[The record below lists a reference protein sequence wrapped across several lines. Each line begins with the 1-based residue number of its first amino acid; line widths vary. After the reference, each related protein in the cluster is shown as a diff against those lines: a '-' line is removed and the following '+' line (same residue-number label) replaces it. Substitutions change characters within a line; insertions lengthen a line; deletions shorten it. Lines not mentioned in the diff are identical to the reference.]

1 MIWHDNNNKIV
12 SKLCSSL
19 TTNFNITIS
28 IIGRSKRSFN
38 CPDPVCFDKV
48 DLLLVAP
55 WFGLSPSST
64 LMCPS
69 TQVDKCWY
77 GDWIYIG
84 LVASGGTQQ
93 SLFYW
98 KIYDPQ
104 TWRYSDLT
112 LTLSSLTSQ
121 ATLQSQLSHYHGS
134 SIDEKKTERKKQSL
148 FVLNLNS
155 LVHISQYK

>member
-1 MIWHDNNNKIV
+1 MGQALLSPWDCLWESATIYLFICDNNY
-12 SKLCSSL
+12 
-19 TTNFNITIS
+19 NI
-28 IIGRSKRSFN
+28 IIITW
-38 CPDPVCFDKV
+38 PDLVYFDQ
-48 DLLLVAP
+48 VAP

-112 LTLSSLTSQ
+112 LTLSSLKSPDHHSGHPAVS
-121 ATLQSQLSHYHGS
+121 ATTAPASTKKNSR
-134 SIDEKKTERKKQSL
+134 EKEGHQQSL

-155 LVHISQYK
+155 LVHISQFK

>member
-1 MIWHDNNNKIV
+1 MGQALLSPWDCLWESATIYLFICDNNY
-12 SKLCSSL
+12 
-19 TTNFNITIS
+19 NI
-28 IIGRSKRSFN
+28 IIITW
-38 CPDPVCFDKV
+38 PDRVYFDQ
-48 DLLLVAP
+48 VAP

-134 SIDEKKTERKKQSL
+134 SINEKKNERKKQSL